1 MLERRKLPKIS
12 AARAGDVCVAFELSE
27 QAARLLDD
35 EVTPAEFVR
44 KLIDA
49 ECYAEAVSL
58 IAHALPKR
66 EAVWWSCL
74 CARDALIDH
83 LSAIGLTALA
93 AAETWVYKPTE
104 ENRRAAGT
112 AATAVATGSLAG
124 WPAFAAFWAG
134 PDISPQGAGVMVAP
148 AEHMSG
154 KAVTTAVALAAIRAE
169 PQKIGETFRR
179 YLAQGIDIAAG
190 GSGRQPSQQSPR
202 AADSNAGPGKVGIM
216 PC

>member
-1 MLERRKLPKIS
+1 
-12 AARAGDVCVAFELSE
+12 
-27 QAARLLDD
+27 
-35 EVTPAEFVR
+35 
-44 KLIDA
+44 
-49 ECYAEAVSL
+49 
-58 IAHALPKR
+58 LPKR
-66 EAVWWSCL
+66 EAVWWGCL
-74 CARDALIDH
+74 CARDALTNQ

-112 AATAVATGSLAG
+112 AAAAVGTGSLAS

-134 PDISPQGAGVMVAP
+134 PDISPQGTGVMVAP
-148 AEHMSG
+148 AEHVSG
-154 KAVTTAVALAAIRAE
+154 KAVTTAVALAAIKAE

-190 GSGRQPSQQSPR
+190 GSGRRPSQQTSR
-202 AADSNAGPGKVGIM
+202 AEDSNTEPVKVGTM